1 MSIFI
6 FGYLRCLFPSRD
18 HYFFKC
24 HECYFSMWC
33 KVACMNDRDDFA
45 ELIGSARS
53 IIKCSSFY
61 FNGRIRYGTKGEK
74 VEERLLCMDAVR
86 VYICSVKIPV
96 KIESQFNIL
105 SIKLIERI
113 SDSHILIETDEKQ
126 AHTLYGLHDKSSLQS
141 FLIVLIRNLHAVFPH
156 RLQAIV
162 EIRPENEYDKLLRLS
177 NEYYQ
182 DTNIMSSESRLCG
195 GFSLRYECA
204 CDFYQVPC
212 NRAVQNLVDTVF
224 AHRISREFTFRE
236 FESLTQKDWLPIL
249 GALRYNEWFTK
260 ITIENIKLTSEN
272 IDELCTVVRLCKAIR
287 DLRLINCGLRH
298 DFCTRFAHSLPVS
311 HIEKLDLSNNALEDK
326 GLIALCSSLQ
336 QRKLPLI
343 SINLQSCSLT
353 HKSLHVFNTAII
365 NNNNLLRTLQIL
377 NLSGNRIKEEN
388 CITILFQNNENI
400 LEELHLSD
408 IEFNLESLFYS
419 LAIDSCKLR
428 RLFISSIKT
437 SVPPSTIGGVKLF
450 FTKNQSLEIVQ
461 ISNANLSNEFLK
473 ELCDGLHSNVHLN
486 KLDLRLSGNQ
496 LETFIHE
503 YAARL
508 ATIPSLTAL
517 DVSGCDLD
525 NEIPTLLSELK
536 KNRKLK
542 SLHLGKN
549 FNNIK
554 QKNMQRTI
562 SAMKDLVLDSD
573 LEYLSIADS
582 KLKENTIDFL
592 TALTY
597 NASLKIL
604 DIRGNLMGD
613 TGARIITHILQT
625 NRHLHTIFFD
635 RNLLSLNSFEDIV
648 NAMEENNTIQY
659 LPIPITDIILMK
671 INEKDR
677 MEKIQILMNKLD
689 SICTRNQ
696 QQKNNLTS
704 NDSLLLTTTAN
715 LSREINL
722 SWENQQQLVGD
733 QASLDYAL
741 SCSNRI
747 NNNSNNDN
755 NELNSI
761 LTRTTNINK
770 ISTQLYES
778 YIDEEEHLQREW
790 NDMCKK
796 FQEKFIEKNER
807 LSRKFYQ
814 VFKEQTTINYD
825 DKFQEQ
831 IRTFFSN
838 SNDNIEQ
845 LLHNELPNRLMK
857 YSRQCYINVATS
869 LQKRAYDTINEIASD
884 LHKQMETTMFQT
896 NNPHQGSM
904 IMNGQH
910 STSSTLDRNLGRNNN
925 NNNSVHR
932 LAHRYNPTQIE
943 INDEILNNNRTLKK
957 ADSNE
962 CIIDSSPKSI
972 QLINRTTND
981 KDNRLLPTTI
991 QNKGPISISP
1001 KPGTSAWRKS
1011 LLVNTHEQE
1020 STSILTDPIYGNV
1033 QISQQTAKKELS
1045 LEDEGDLIEHDLLD
1059 LVEQEKQKEQQQL
1072 NTPPALPIKKRATIS
1087 TTIKENNLDIDIEP
1101 TMKLAHPGKDR
1112 PRRANVRPPI
1122 KRSTNITTN
1131 DSSSDGGLLTD
1142 DNDDNSTED
1151 TLPKSTS
1158 EMQINSSLSIEPQ
1171 TNELPST
1178 TVTKFLKSALKTPKT
1193 SIDESTTHKN
1203 IQPLSVQLS
1212 RPLTTTITTNSMSKS
1227 MTLTNNDSSQIIN
1240 SDLINESFQ
1249 TKPSMSTSLYSPLIS
1264 SNSNEQKDI
1273 NNSTESIISSIPSVL
1288 ARTGKLAIGTRVLP
1302 LIDPNGDA
1310 PPVKLRHFQSEKK
1323 VLSPSTESTITSDTM
1338 PASTVESTATS
1349 NTDDHDEQYK
1359 RLSVKERARM
1369 LTTTNPLMSSN
1380 DKKPTLSP
1388 HTTTTSSQT
1397 PPYTPRTYRR
1407 IIDQVNLFC

>member
-1 MSIFI
+1 MN
-6 FGYLRCLFPSRD
+6 LN
-18 HYFFKC
+18 HYFLKC
-24 HECYFSMWC
+24 HECYLSMWC

-105 SIKLIERI
+105 AIKLIERV

-182 DTNIMSSESRLCG
+182 DTNIMSSESRPCG

-204 CDFYQVPC
+204 CDFYQIPC

-224 AHRISREFTFRE
+224 SHRISREFTFRE
-236 FESLTQKDWLPIL
+236 LESLAQKDWLPIIS
-249 GALRYNEWFTK
+249 ALRHNEWFTK

-272 IDELCTVVRLCKAIR
+272 IDELCTVVRLCKTIQ
-287 DLRLINCGLRH
+287 DLRLINCGLKH

-311 HIEKLDLSNNALEDK
+311 HIEKLDLSNNTLEDK
-326 GLIALCSSLQ
+326 GLIALSSSLQ
-336 QRKLPLI
+336 QRKLPLK

-353 HKSLHVFNTAII
+353 HKSLHVFNTALI
-365 NNNNLLRTLQIL
+365 NNNYLLRNLQIL

-408 IEFNLESLFYS
+408 TEFSLESFFHS
-419 LAIDSCKLR
+419 LATDSCKLR
-428 RLFISSIKT
+428 RLFISSIK
-437 SVPPSTIGGVKLF
+437 SNILPSISGGVKLF

-503 YAARL
+503 YATRL
-508 ATIPSLTAL
+508 ATIPSLIAL
-517 DVSGCDLD
+517 DLTGCDLD
-525 NEIPTLLSELK
+525 NEIPTLLGELK

-549 FNNIK
+549 FNNTK

-592 TALTY
+592 IALTY
-597 NASLKIL
+597 NVSLKIL
-604 DIRGNLMGD
+604 DIRGNLIGD
-613 TGARIITHILQT
+613 AGARIITHILQI

-648 NAMEENNTIQY
+648 NAMEENYTIQY
-659 LPIPITDIILMK
+659 LPIPIADIILMK

-696 QQKNNLTS
+696 QQKDNSIS

-722 SWENQQQLVGD
+722 SWENHQQLIGD

-747 NNNSNNDN
+747 NNNNNNNNNNSNND
-755 NELNSI
+755 ELNSI
-761 LTRTTNINK
+761 ITRTANINK
-770 ISTQLYES
+770 ISMQLYET
-778 YIDEEEHLQREW
+778 YIDEEEHLKHEW

-796 FQEKFIEKNER
+796 FQEKFLEKNER

-814 VFKEQTTINYD
+814 LFKEQTTINYD
-825 DKFQEQ
+825 DKLQEQ

-845 LLHNELPNRLMK
+845 LLHNEILNKLITS
-857 YSRQCYINVATS
+857 SRQCHINVATC
-869 LQKRAYDTINEIASD
+869 LQKRAYDTINDIALD
-884 LHKQMETTMFQT
+884 LHKQMETAMFQT
-896 NNPHQGSM
+896 SNPQQGSM
-904 IMNGQH
+904 ILNGQH

-925 NNNSVHR
+925 NNSNHR
-932 LAHRYNPTQIE
+932 STHRYNQSQTE
-943 INDEILNNNRTLKK
+943 INDEILNNNRLLKK
-957 ADSNE
+957 TDSNE
-962 CIIDSSPKSI
+962 CIIDSSPKST
-972 QLINRTTND
+972 QST
-981 KDNRLLPTTI
+981 NRLLTTTI
-991 QNKGPISISP
+991 QNKGPIPISP
-1001 KPGTSAWRKS
+1001 KPETSAWRKS

-1020 STSILTDPIYGNV
+1020 STSTLTDPIYGNV
-1033 QISQQTAKKELS
+1033 QISQQTIKKELS
-1045 LEDEGDLIEHDLLD
+1045 LENEGDLIEHDLLD
-1059 LVEQEKQKEQQQL
+1059 LVEQEKQKEQQQQQQQR

-1087 TTIKENNLDIDIEP
+1087 ITNKDNNLDVDIEP
-1101 TMKLAHPGKDR
+1101 SMKLVHPGKDR
-1112 PRRANVRPPI
+1112 PRRTNVRRPL
-1122 KRSTNITTN
+1122 KRNVNVTTN

-1151 TLPKSTS
+1151 ILPKSTS
-1158 EMQINSSLSIEPQ
+1158 EIQINSSLSIEPQ

-1178 TVTKFLKSALKTPKT
+1178 TVTRFLKSALKTPKT
-1193 SIDESTTHKN
+1193 STDESTTTTTTHKN
-1203 IQPLSVQLS
+1203 LQQIS
-1212 RPLTTTITTNSMSKS
+1212 RPSTTTNPMSKS

-1240 SDLINESFQ
+1240 SDSINESFQ
-1249 TKPSMSTSLYSPLIS
+1249 TKPSMSTSLYSTLIS
-1264 SNSNEQKDI
+1264 SNPNEQKDI
-1273 NNSTESIISSIPSVL
+1273 NNSTESIISSLPPVL
-1288 ARTGKLAIGTRVLP
+1288 ARTSKVPIGTRVLP
-1302 LIDPNGDA
+1302 ALDPNGDA

-1323 VLSPSTESTITSDTM
+1323 VHSPSTENTTISDVM
-1338 PASTVESTATS
+1338 SASTTESTAASLSTS
-1349 NTDDHDEQYK
+1349 NTDNNDEQYK

-1369 LTTTNPLMSSN
+1369 LTTTNPLMSLN
-1380 DKKPTLSP
+1380 DKKPTLTS
-1388 HTTTTSSQT
+1388 HTTTSK
-1397 PPYTPRTYRR
+1397 
-1407 IIDQVNLFC
+1407 

>member
-1 MSIFI
+1 
-6 FGYLRCLFPSRD
+6 
-18 HYFFKC
+18 
-24 HECYFSMWC
+24 MWC

-53 IIKCSSFY
+53 VIKCSSFY

-86 VYICSVKIPV
+86 VYVCSIKIPV

-105 SIKLIERI
+105 SIKLIERV
-113 SDSHILIETDEKQ
+113 SDSHVLIETDEKQ

-141 FLIVLIRNLHAVFPH
+141 FLFVLIRNLHAVFPH

-182 DTNIMSSESRLCG
+182 DTNIMSSESRPCG

-204 CDFYQVPC
+204 CDFYQIPC
-212 NRAVQNLVDTVF
+212 NRAVQNLIDTVF

-236 FESLTQKDWLPIL
+236 LESLTQKDWLPIL
-249 GALRYNEWFTK
+249 GALRHNEWFTK

-272 IDELCTVVRLCKAIR
+272 IDELCTVVRLCKAIQV
-287 DLRLINCGLRH
+287 LRLINCGLRH

-326 GLIALCSSLQ
+326 GLIALSSSLQ
-336 QRKLPLI
+336 QRKLPLV

-353 HKSLHVFNTAII
+353 HKSLHVFNTTLI
-365 NNNNLLRTLQIL
+365 NNNNLLRTVQIL

-408 IEFNLESLFYS
+408 IEFSLESLFYS
-419 LAIDSCKLR
+419 LATDSCKLR
-428 RLFISSIKT
+428 RLFISSIK
-437 SVPPSTIGGVKLF
+437 SCVPPSTIGGVKLF

-473 ELCDGLHSNVHLN
+473 ELCDGLHSNVHLST
-486 KLDLRLSGNQ
+486 LDLRLSGNQ
-496 LETFIHE
+496 LETFVHE

-517 DVSGCDLD
+517 DLTGCDLD
-525 NEIPTLLSELK
+525 NEIPTLLGELK

-613 TGARIITHILQT
+613 AGARIITHILQT
-625 NRHLHTIFFD
+625 NCHLHTIFFD

-648 NAMEENNTIQY
+648 NAMEENYTIQY

-671 INEKDR
+671 ITEKDR

-696 QQKNNLTS
+696 QQKHNFTS

-747 NNNSNNDN
+747 NNNSTNDN
-755 NELNSI
+755 NDLNSI
-761 LTRTTNINK
+761 LTRTANINK

-778 YIDEEEHLQREW
+778 YIDEEERLKQEW

-814 VFKEQTTINYD
+814 LFKEQTTINYD

-838 SNDNIEQ
+838 SNDNVEQ
-845 LLHNELPNRLMK
+845 LLRTELPNRLIT
-857 YSRQCYINVATS
+857 YSRQCYINVATC
-869 LQKRAYDTINEIASD
+869 LQKRAYDTINDIASD
-884 LHKQMETTMFQT
+884 LHKQMEATMFQT
-896 NNPHQGSM
+896 NNPQQGSM
-904 IMNGQH
+904 ILNGQN
-910 STSSTLDRNLGRNNN
+910 STSSTLDRNLGRKD
-925 NNNSVHR
+925 NSAHR
-932 LAHRYNPTQIE
+932 LTHRYNQTQIE

-972 QLINRTTND
+972 QSTNRLIND
-981 KDNRLLPTTI
+981 KDNRLLTTTI
-991 QNKGPISISP
+991 QNKGSIPISP

-1011 LLVNTHEQE
+1011 LLVNTNEQE
-1020 STSILTDPIYGNV
+1020 SSLILTDPIYGNV

-1059 LVEQEKQKEQQQL
+1059 LVEQEKQKEQQR
-1072 NTPPALPIKKRATIS
+1072 NTPPALPIKKRTAISATI
-1087 TTIKENNLDIDIEP
+1087 KDNNLDVDIEP

-1112 PRRANVRPPI
+1112 PRRANVRLPI
-1122 KRSTNITTN
+1122 KRSTNMSTN

-1151 TLPKSTS
+1151 ILPKSTS
-1158 EMQINSSLSIEPQ
+1158 EIQINSSLSVEPQ

-1193 SIDESTTHKN
+1193 SIDESTTIHKTL
-1203 IQPLSVQLS
+1203 QQLPLQLS
-1212 RPLTTTITTNSMSKS
+1212 RPSTTATTTTANSMSKS

-1249 TKPSMSTSLYSPLIS
+1249 TKPSMSTSLYSSLIS
-1264 SNSNEQKDI
+1264 SNPNEQKDM
-1273 NNSTESIISSIPSVL
+1273 NNSTESIISSIPPVL
-1288 ARTGKLAIGTRVLP
+1288 ARAGKVAIGTRVLP
-1302 LIDPNGDA
+1302 VLDPNGDA
-1310 PPVKLRHFQSEKK
+1310 PPVKLRHFQPEKK
-1323 VLSPSTESTITSDTM
+1323 GRE
-1338 PASTVESTATS
+1338 
-1349 NTDDHDEQYK
+1349 K
-1359 RLSVKERARM
+1359 
-1369 LTTTNPLMSSN
+1369 
-1380 DKKPTLSP
+1380 
-1388 HTTTTSSQT
+1388 
-1397 PPYTPRTYRR
+1397 
-1407 IIDQVNLFC
+1407 